1 MTLADIAHERLH
13 NQHLAAPVFERPAD
27 EVSWQGA
34 MQSQDYYAA
43 QWALGQRLAG
53 ATDAAVDAAFA
64 TGEILRT
71 HVLRPTWHFVVP
83 ADIRWML
90 ALTAP
95 RIKAASLPYHRRLE
109 LDERLLRRT
118 NALLAKALRDGAQ
131 LTRDELR
138 TVLERAGI
146 SAADTVRMSFIMM
159 HAELDAVICSGARRG
174 KQFTYALLEERAP
187 QAAVLKRD
195 EALAEL
201 VLRFFRSHGPA
212 TANDFAKWSGLTVA
226 DGERGLRDVE
236 RHLER
241 ETAHG
246 RTWWRGD
253 SRPAVKRGSRTAYL
267 LPNYDEYVV
276 GYRHHDVVASPHL
289 GTRTIFSNIIVLDG
303 RVAGTWK
310 RTLKRDGVLLE
321 PGYFEPPGRT
331 VAASVRAAARR
342 YGQFLELPVEL
353 RSAEE

>member
-1 MTLADIAHERLH
+1 MTLSDIAHERLH
-13 NQHLAAPVFERPAD
+13 NQHLVAPAFERPAD
-27 EVSWQGA
+27 EVAWQGA
-34 MQSQDYYAA
+34 VQSQDYYGA
-43 QWALGQRLAG
+43 QWGLGQRLAG
-53 ATDAAVDAAFA
+53 ATGTIVDASFA
-64 TGEILRT
+64 AGEILRT

-95 RIKAASLPYHRRLE
+95 RIKAASLQYHRRLE

-118 NALLAKALRDGAQ
+118 NVLLAKALRDGAQ

-138 TVLERAGI
+138 AVLERAGI
-146 SAADTVRMSFIMM
+146 AAADTVRMSYIMM
-159 HAELDAVICSGARRG
+159 HAELDAVVCSGARRG

-187 QAAVLKRD
+187 QARVLTRD

-226 DGERGLRDVE
+226 DGERGLHDVQSQ
-236 RHLER
+236 LER

-246 RTWWRGD
+246 RTWWRGGTRHAAKPS
-253 SRPAVKRGSRTAYL
+253 SRMAYL

-289 GTRTIFSNIIVLDG
+289 GTRTIFSNIIVLGG

-310 RTLKRDGVLLE
+310 RTLKREGVLLE
-321 PGYFEPPGRT
+321 SGYFEPSGRS
-331 VAASVRAAARR
+331 VAASVKAAARR
-342 YGQFLELPVEL
+342 YGRFLDLTVEV
-353 RSAEE
+353 RSAGE